1 MVHPNSPIK
10 RIAWQNERTKKRMK
24 KYRDAKKSNLRE
36 KVISTITSTASVT
49 EKRNTPEQSSVTEK
63 RNTPEQ
69 SSVTEKRNTPTE
81 SSDTKKRNKVCCG
94 RELKDKGTAD
104 HVSRGNVS
112 P

>member
-63 RNTPEQ
+63 RNTP
-69 SSVTEKRNTPTE
+69 TE

>member
-63 RNTPEQ
+63 RNTP
-69 SSVTEKRNTPTE
+69 TE
-81 SSDTKKRNKVCCG
+81 SSDTKKRNKVCCE